1 MRTIVLKVRIINN
14 KDIDWANIVATAC
27 SIEWHGYTT
36 NYIDKY
42 DKIKDKITVYNVSPL
57 PNSYYR
63 IDFEYEG

>member
-1 MRTIVLKVRIINN
+1 MRILVVKVF
-14 KDIDWANIVATAC
+14 KTTDKPTDWPNIVATAC

-42 DKIKDKITVYNVSPL
+42 DKIKDKIIVYRVSSL

-63 IDFEYEG
+63 IDYEYEK